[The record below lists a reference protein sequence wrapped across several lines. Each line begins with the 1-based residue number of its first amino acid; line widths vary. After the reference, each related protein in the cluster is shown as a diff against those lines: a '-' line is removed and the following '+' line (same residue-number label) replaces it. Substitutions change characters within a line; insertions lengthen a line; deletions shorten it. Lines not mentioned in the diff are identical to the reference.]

1 MPDVQHSEHLDPF
14 EERLTAGLHD
24 AGNAFDTD
32 RAALAT
38 AGALKGR
45 RRLLRRRNA
54 AVMGGAAGIALVG
67 VGGALLVP
75 SGDPADRH
83 GSAATSTLSPPPRP
97 PPHPSPA
104 TR

>member
-1 MPDVQHSEHLDPF
+1 MPDAQHSDLLDPF

-24 AGNAFDTD
+24 AGNAFETD
-32 RAALAT
+32 RAALVT

-67 VGGALLVP
+67 VGGALLLP
-75 SGDPADRH
+75 SGDPAKAR
-83 GSAATSTLSPPPRP
+83 GSAATSTRPRP
-97 PPHPSPA
+97 PPPPPSPA
-104 TR
+104 RP